1 MEAEE
6 TKQIIDKFLNS
17 NEESNNYFN
26 NKSSYHYFDANYPD
40 CILVKVEKGG
50 SSGGNC
56 WNDDPSEPYEKE
68 TYEIEQDIS
77 SEVKYRIYQLAED
90 LNINL
95 KSDKNRSLFSSS
107 FRGDEVHEESQNE
120 YYGNYRTEAIY
131 AIKIKDVLENLLT
144 KEEFDIL
151 EKSLHELIL
160 EKKPELLEEN
170 KKTSKKFK

>member
-68 TYEIEQDIS
+68 TYEIEQEIF
-77 SEVKYRIYQLAED
+77 SEVKYRIYQLTED

-95 KSDKNRSLFSSS
+95 KTEVFFLVPLEVLKFMKNHRMNIMVIIQLMQFMQLKLKM
-107 FRGDEVHEESQNE
+107 F
-120 YYGNYRTEAIY
+120 
-131 AIKIKDVLENLLT
+131 
-144 KEEFDIL
+144 
-151 EKSLHELIL
+151 
-160 EKKPELLEEN
+160 
-170 KKTSKKFK
+170 